1 MELHALGGQLAVADA
16 HDDAAAEDWARYE
29 ETLIANGDRALAEH
43 EDENLRRWV
52 DAARTRWNHPDGRDT
67 LGFSLL
73 TLRR

>member
-1 MELHALGGQLAVADA
+1 VAA
-16 HDDAAAEDWARYE
+16 PEDWARYE
-29 ETLIANGDRALAEH
+29 ETLIANGDKALAEH

-52 DAARTRWNHPDGRDT
+52 EAARTRWNHPDGRDT